1 MRAARIEG
9 VLFDLDGTLLDTAG
23 DLATAL
29 NRVLAEQGRSPLPE
43 ARIRPTV
50 SHGAVVMLCHAFALA
65 PDDPAMPALH
75 EAMLRHYEADIAG
88 RTRPFPGMETVL
100 ARVEALGLPW
110 GIVTNKPARLTHPLL
125 AALGLDRRAAAV
137 VCGDTAPR
145 PKPHP
150 DPMEAACATL
160 DVAGTATS
168 VARAAEGVIGALVT
182 NRPDAAAEATLRRLR
197 DIFGD
202 RAYAAISYWRRP
214 GDMVRI
220 DRLAAMARAA
230 RVAPLATG
238 DVLFHSPDRRML
250 QDVVT
255 AIRETGERFRAR

>member
-160 DVAGTATS
+160 GVAPARCLTA
-168 VARAAEGVIGALVT
+168 G
-182 NRPDAAAEATLRRLR
+182 DALR
-197 DIFGD
+197 DIQAGQH
-202 RAYAAISYWRRP
+202 AGCP
-214 GDMVRI
+214 T
-220 DRLAAMARAA
+220 LAALFGYLGA
-230 RVAPLATG
+230 G
-238 DVLFHSPDRRML
+238 DHPAGWGADGLLNTP
-250 QDVVT
+250 QDLLRWLPP
-255 AIRETGERFRAR
+255 A